1 MPCRQGADRDV
12 LLFSWALAQDQT
24 TDIGKDCFEGV
35 DLGRPIAEV
44 ILAVHFVIVVREVGW
59 GFRQSVAH
67 HDEHSAHGRGPFP
80 VCKPKN

>member
-1 MPCRQGADRDV
+1 MPCRQDADRDV

-59 GFRQSVAH
+59 GSVSQSPIMTSIELMDAPP
-67 HDEHSAHGRGPFP
+67 SPF
-80 VCKPKN
+80 VN